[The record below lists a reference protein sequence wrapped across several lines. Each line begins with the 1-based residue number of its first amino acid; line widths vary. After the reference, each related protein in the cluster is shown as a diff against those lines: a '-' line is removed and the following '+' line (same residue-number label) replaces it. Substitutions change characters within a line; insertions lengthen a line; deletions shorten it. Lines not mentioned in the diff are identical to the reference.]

1 MKQQIVCSRSFGSRV
16 TDYMDM
22 RQVVC
27 AFAERAAEKLRKE
40 RQYCRKISVF
50 VRTSPYADSELF
62 YGNQV
67 IR

>member
-1 MKQQIVCSRSFGSRV
+1 
-16 TDYMDM
+16 MDM

-50 VRTSPYADSELF
+50 VRTSPYADSEVF